1 MLTWQRHLKSSA
13 AVNSLWEFFGSY
25 STILGACGRDRQC
38 WLSDFCGCDPSDSGE
53 VVNLVCMAKRPN
65 CGRGRR
71 KVAKPRVAVPDPVAE
86 IASDD
91 Q

>member
-1 MLTWQRHLKSSA
+1 
-13 AVNSLWEFFGSY
+13 V
-25 STILGACGRDRQC
+25 
-38 WLSDFCGCDPSDSGE
+38 

-65 CGRGRR
+65 RGRGRR
-71 KVAKPRVAVPDPVAE
+71 KVAKPRVAVPDPIAE